1 MPQNSHSGI
10 SKIFQ
15 VACAMDMGSMHII
28 QIIKLMQFGHVNEYD
43 T

>member
-28 QIIKLMQFGHVNEYD
+28 QIIELMQFVRVND
-43 T
+43 LDP